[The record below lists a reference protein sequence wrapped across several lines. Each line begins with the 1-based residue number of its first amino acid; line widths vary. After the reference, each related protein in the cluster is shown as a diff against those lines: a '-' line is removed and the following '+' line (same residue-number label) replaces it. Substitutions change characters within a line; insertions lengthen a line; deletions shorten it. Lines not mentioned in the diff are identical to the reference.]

1 MRGGGR
7 SQIIRRRESLVLYI
21 PLTTLGTYS
30 TVLLHAKLMESGNV
44 SGSSQV
50 WTGRPVGSNQGRMLP
65 AKTEIFPLQTETYLH
80 QWRGKKLNLTS
91 RC

>member
-1 MRGGGR
+1 
-7 SQIIRRRESLVLYI
+7 
-21 PLTTLGTYS
+21 
-30 TVLLHAKLMESGNV
+30 MESGNV

-80 QWRGKKLNLTS
+80 QWRGKTYTSLLGADQGNIAKGLTKAERSVNKNRYLYTS
-91 RC
+91 RIATW